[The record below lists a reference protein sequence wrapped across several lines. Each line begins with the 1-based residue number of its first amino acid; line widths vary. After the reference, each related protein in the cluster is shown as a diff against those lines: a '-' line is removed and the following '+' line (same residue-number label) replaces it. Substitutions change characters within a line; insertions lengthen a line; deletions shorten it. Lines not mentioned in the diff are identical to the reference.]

1 MCIRDSNESVSKP
14 DFVPLGKEITTSY
27 EEGQSVQVPLH
38 DGSLISLE
46 KLSKDFDPSNKA
58 SSLAKINKAEEE
70 GKVLTGLLYINTE
83 SKDLKETLNVVDK
96 PLNQLNE
103 RDLCPGA
110 EKLQAINKDLC

>member
-1 MCIRDSNESVSKP
+1 M
-14 DFVPLGKEITTSY
+14 
-27 EEGQSVQVPLH
+27 
-38 DGSLISLE
+38 ISLE

-58 SSLAKINKAEEE
+58 SSLTKINKAEEE

-96 PLNQLNE
+96 PLNQLSE
-103 RDLCPGA
+103 KDLCPGA